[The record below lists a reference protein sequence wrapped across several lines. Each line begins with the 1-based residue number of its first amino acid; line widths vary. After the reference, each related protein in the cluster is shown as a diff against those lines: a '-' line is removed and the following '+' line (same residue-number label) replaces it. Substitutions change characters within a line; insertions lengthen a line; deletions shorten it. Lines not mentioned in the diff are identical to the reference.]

1 LETKTHDKK
10 QTLLHFIVQTVTEKF
25 PDITNFDS
33 ELTFIDKAAMVSLEN
48 VQFDMNELDKGM
60 KNTRK
65 EYEIR
70 LESKV
75 YSHII
80 DIFVLKE
87 MSDLKCSHF
96 STRRLT
102 IKF

>member
-1 LETKTHDKK
+1 
-10 QTLLHFIVQTVTEKF
+10 LHFIVQTVTEKF

-75 YSHII
+75 YLHII
-80 DIFVLKE
+80 YIFFEK
-87 MSDLKCSHF
+87 MSDIKFSHF

>member
-1 LETKTHDKK
+1 M
-10 QTLLHFIVQTVTEKF
+10 HFIVQTVTEKF
-25 PDITNFDS
+25 SDITNFDS

-48 VQFDMNELDKGM
+48 VQFDMNELEKGM

-75 YSHII
+75 ILS
-80 DIFVLKE
+80 IFFSLKIFKHDHNVLI
-87 MSDLKCSHF
+87 S
-96 STRRLT
+96 
-102 IKF
+102 